1 MMKDI
6 EFNLLDEKWILVRK
20 SDCTV
25 DELSLT
31 DALLKSHEY
40 VELAGELPTQ
50 NVSILRLMLAVLHTV
65 FSRYSP
71 QGEPA
76 PLYDSDDAA
85 DRWKELWNA
94 GRLPEKPIKE
104 YLASV
109 HDRFWLFHPERPF
122 YQTEAAKI
130 GTEYTASKLNGAV
143 SESGNKIRLFC
154 GCTGVQKS
162 ELSYSEAAR
171 WLLYVNNYDDTSSK
185 PKGKNLPSPGA
196 GWLGKLGLITIRG
209 NNLFETLV
217 YNLIL
222 LNHKRNFSEVWGP
235 ECPAWEPDVPNT
247 AERAEI
253 PMPDNL
259 SELYTLQS
267 RRLWLNRDDNEKV
280 IGYNLLGGD
289 FFEKVD
295 AFIEPMTVWSKVKG
309 NERAGEKFQPRRHD
323 SSVQMW
329 REFSYAFETAE
340 GSHIPGVVLWTKYIK
355 QMLPKSRK
363 LISFSIASVQYGDKD
378 FFVNDV
384 FSDSLTFHTD
394 LLTEIGEHWRAKIT
408 DEIEKCEK
416 SAEALRD
423 LARDIELAAGSSKDA
438 VLKRAVVE
446 RAREQYYYEIDLP
459 FRNWLERIDPN
470 WGADSEQE
478 EQALREWHETAKRI
492 ALRIGQELVE
502 SADTAA
508 IAGRTIE
515 IEKKKGNK
523 ITVHYSAPDA
533 YRYFKVKL
541 SKIYPR
547 RRTMTE
553 KEIRITDFRKFMRQK
568 IERLKDLPENQLRA
582 ELAKLRHGIGHAPG
596 EIPAIWGAFLTD
608 LPEEFYRNDDGNA
621 SPGEWAVY
629 TALTMFALHQQGH
642 DFGSEWM
649 NVDGMKFGASV
660 RKLAKKDEGK
670 GEDEDKL
677 KRIRAR
683 FNKIATASDLPELNH
698 HLRGVINLLSGNG
711 IKLDYADLAVD
722 LYNYS
727 YAEGRTKVR
736 LKWGQDFCRQIKND
750 EN

>member
-76 PLYDSDDAA
+76 PLYDSDDAEY
-85 DRWKELWNA
+85 RWKELWNA
-94 GRLPEKPIKE
+94 GRLPEKPIRD

-109 HDRFWLFHPERPF
+109 HDRFWLFHPDRPF

-355 QMLPKSRK
+355 QMLPESRK
-363 LISFSIASVQYGDKD
+363 LISFSVASVQYGDKD

-394 LLTEIGEHWRAKIT
+394 LITEIGEHWRAKIT
-408 DEIEKCEK
+408 EEIEKCKK
-416 SAEALRD
+416 SAAALRD
-423 LARDIELAAGSSKDA
+423 LAKDIELAAGSSEDT
-438 VLKRAVVE
+438 VLRRAVVE

-470 WGADSEQE
+470 WEIVSEQE

-502 SADTAA
+502 SAGTAA
-508 IAGRTIE
+508 IVGRAVKDKNDKE
-515 IEKKKGNK
+515 RY
-523 ITVHYSAPDA
+523 YSAPDA

-541 SKIYPR
+541 NEIYP
-547 RRTMTE
+547 
-553 KEIRITDFRKFMRQK
+553 KE
-568 IERLKDLPENQLRA
+568 EN
-582 ELAKLRHGIGHAPG
+582 
-596 EIPAIWGAFLTD
+596 
-608 LPEEFYRNDDGNA
+608 ND
-621 SPGEWAVY
+621 
-629 TALTMFALHQQGH
+629 
-642 DFGSEWM
+642 
-649 NVDGMKFGASV
+649 
-660 RKLAKKDEGK
+660 
-670 GEDEDKL
+670 
-677 KRIRAR
+677 
-683 FNKIATASDLPELNH
+683 
-698 HLRGVINLLSGNG
+698 
-711 IKLDYADLAVD
+711 
-722 LYNYS
+722 
-727 YAEGRTKVR
+727 
-736 LKWGQDFCRQIKND
+736 
-750 EN
+750 

>member
-71 QGEPA
+71 QGEPS

-94 GRLPEKPIKE
+94 GRLPEKPIRD

-355 QMLPKSRK
+355 QILPESRK

-394 LLTEIGEHWRAKIT
+394 LITEIGEHWRAKIT
-408 DEIEKCEK
+408 EEIEKCKK
-416 SAEALRD
+416 SAAALRD
-423 LARDIELAAGSSKDA
+423 LAKDIELAAGSSEDT

-470 WGADSEQE
+470 WEIVSEQE

-502 SADTAA
+502 SAGTAA
-508 IAGRTIE
+508 IVGRAVKDKNDKE
-515 IEKKKGNK
+515 RY
-523 ITVHYSAPDA
+523 YSAPDA

-541 SKIYPR
+541 NEIYP
-547 RRTMTE
+547 
-553 KEIRITDFRKFMRQK
+553 KE
-568 IERLKDLPENQLRA
+568 EN
-582 ELAKLRHGIGHAPG
+582 
-596 EIPAIWGAFLTD
+596 
-608 LPEEFYRNDDGNA
+608 ND
-621 SPGEWAVY
+621 
-629 TALTMFALHQQGH
+629 
-642 DFGSEWM
+642 
-649 NVDGMKFGASV
+649 
-660 RKLAKKDEGK
+660 
-670 GEDEDKL
+670 
-677 KRIRAR
+677 
-683 FNKIATASDLPELNH
+683 
-698 HLRGVINLLSGNG
+698 
-711 IKLDYADLAVD
+711 
-722 LYNYS
+722 
-727 YAEGRTKVR
+727 
-736 LKWGQDFCRQIKND
+736 
-750 EN
+750 

>member
-71 QGEPA
+71 QGEPS
-76 PLYDSDDAA
+76 PLYDSDDAEY
-85 DRWKELWNA
+85 RWKELWNA
-94 GRLPEKPIKE
+94 GRLPEKPIRD

-109 HDRFWLFHPERPF
+109 HDRFWLFHPDRPF

-329 REFSYAFETAE
+329 REFSYAFETAA
-340 GSHIPGVVLWTKYIK
+340 GNHIPGVVLWTKYIK
-355 QMLPKSRK
+355 QMLPESRK

-394 LLTEIGEHWRAKIT
+394 LITEIGEHWRAKIT
-408 DEIEKCEK
+408 EEIKKCDE
-416 SAEALRD
+416 SAAVLRF
-423 LARDIELAAGSSKDA
+423 LAKDIELAAGSAEDT

-470 WGADSEQE
+470 WEIVSEQE

-502 SADTAA
+502 SAGTAA
-508 IAGRTIE
+508 IVGRAVKDKNDKE
-515 IEKKKGNK
+515 RY
-523 ITVHYSAPDA
+523 YSAPDA

-541 SKIYPR
+541 NEIYP
-547 RRTMTE
+547 
-553 KEIRITDFRKFMRQK
+553 KE
-568 IERLKDLPENQLRA
+568 EN
-582 ELAKLRHGIGHAPG
+582 
-596 EIPAIWGAFLTD
+596 
-608 LPEEFYRNDDGNA
+608 ND
-621 SPGEWAVY
+621 
-629 TALTMFALHQQGH
+629 
-642 DFGSEWM
+642 
-649 NVDGMKFGASV
+649 
-660 RKLAKKDEGK
+660 
-670 GEDEDKL
+670 
-677 KRIRAR
+677 
-683 FNKIATASDLPELNH
+683 
-698 HLRGVINLLSGNG
+698 
-711 IKLDYADLAVD
+711 
-722 LYNYS
+722 
-727 YAEGRTKVR
+727 
-736 LKWGQDFCRQIKND
+736 
-750 EN
+750 

>member
-1 MMKDI
+1 MKDI

-76 PLYDSDDAA
+76 PLYDSDDAEY
-85 DRWKELWNA
+85 RWKELWNA

-109 HDRFWLFHPERPF
+109 HDRFWLFHPDRPF

-355 QMLPKSRK
+355 QMLPESRK

-408 DEIEKCEK
+408 DEIKKCDE
-416 SAEALRD
+416 SAAALRF
-423 LARDIELAAGSSKDA
+423 LAKDIELAAGSSEDT

-459 FRNWLERIDPN
+459 FRNWLEGIDPN
-470 WGADSEQE
+470 WGTDSEQKYRAIE
-478 EQALREWHETAKRI
+478 EWRETAKRI

-502 SADTAA
+502 SAGTAA
-508 IAGRTIE
+508 IVGRTIE

-541 SKIYPR
+541 NEIYP
-547 RRTMTE
+547 
-553 KEIRITDFRKFMRQK
+553 KE
-568 IERLKDLPENQLRA
+568 EN
-582 ELAKLRHGIGHAPG
+582 
-596 EIPAIWGAFLTD
+596 
-608 LPEEFYRNDDGNA
+608 ND
-621 SPGEWAVY
+621 
-629 TALTMFALHQQGH
+629 
-642 DFGSEWM
+642 
-649 NVDGMKFGASV
+649 
-660 RKLAKKDEGK
+660 
-670 GEDEDKL
+670 
-677 KRIRAR
+677 
-683 FNKIATASDLPELNH
+683 
-698 HLRGVINLLSGNG
+698 
-711 IKLDYADLAVD
+711 
-722 LYNYS
+722 
-727 YAEGRTKVR
+727 
-736 LKWGQDFCRQIKND
+736 
-750 EN
+750 

>member
-1 MMKDI
+1 MYGD
-6 EFNLLDEKWILVRK
+6 
-20 SDCTV
+20 
-25 DELSLT
+25 
-31 DALLKSHEY
+31 
-40 VELAGELPTQ
+40 
-50 NVSILRLMLAVLHTV
+50 
-65 FSRYSP
+65 
-71 QGEPA
+71 
-76 PLYDSDDAA
+76 
-85 DRWKELWNA
+85 
-94 GRLPEKPIKE
+94 
-104 YLASV
+104 
-109 HDRFWLFHPERPF
+109 
-122 YQTEAAKI
+122 

-355 QMLPKSRK
+355 QMLPESRK

-408 DEIEKCEK
+408 DEIKKCDE
-416 SAEALRD
+416 SAAALRF
-423 LARDIELAAGSSKDA
+423 LAKDIELAAGSAEDT

-470 WGADSEQE
+470 WEIVSEQE

-502 SADTAA
+502 AAGTAA
-508 IAGRTIE
+508 IVGRAVKDKNDKE
-515 IEKKKGNK
+515 RY
-523 ITVHYSAPDA
+523 YSAPDA

-541 SKIYPR
+541 NEIYP
-547 RRTMTE
+547 
-553 KEIRITDFRKFMRQK
+553 KE
-568 IERLKDLPENQLRA
+568 EN
-582 ELAKLRHGIGHAPG
+582 
-596 EIPAIWGAFLTD
+596 
-608 LPEEFYRNDDGNA
+608 ND
-621 SPGEWAVY
+621 
-629 TALTMFALHQQGH
+629 
-642 DFGSEWM
+642 
-649 NVDGMKFGASV
+649 
-660 RKLAKKDEGK
+660 
-670 GEDEDKL
+670 
-677 KRIRAR
+677 
-683 FNKIATASDLPELNH
+683 
-698 HLRGVINLLSGNG
+698 
-711 IKLDYADLAVD
+711 
-722 LYNYS
+722 
-727 YAEGRTKVR
+727 
-736 LKWGQDFCRQIKND
+736 
-750 EN
+750 

>member
-94 GRLPEKPIKE
+94 GRLPEKPIRD

-109 HDRFWLFHPERPF
+109 HDRFWLFHPDRPF

-222 LNHKRNFSEVWGP
+222 LNHRRNFSEAWGP

-253 PMPDNL
+253 LMPDNL

-355 QMLPKSRK
+355 RMLPKSRK

-394 LLTEIGEHWRAKIT
+394 LLTEIGEHWRARIT
-408 DEIEKCEK
+408 EEIKKCDE
-416 SAEALRD
+416 SAAALRF
-423 LARDIELAAGSSKDA
+423 LAKDIELAAGSSEDT

-470 WGADSEQE
+470 WEIVSEQE
-478 EQALREWHETAKRI
+478 EQALREWHETATRI

-502 SADTAA
+502 SAGTAA
-508 IAGRTIE
+508 IVGRAIKDKNDK
-515 IEKKKGNK
+515 EKY
-523 ITVHYSAPDA
+523 YSAPDA

-541 SKIYPR
+541 NKIYP
-547 RRTMTE
+547 
-553 KEIRITDFRKFMRQK
+553 KE
-568 IERLKDLPENQLRA
+568 EN
-582 ELAKLRHGIGHAPG
+582 
-596 EIPAIWGAFLTD
+596 
-608 LPEEFYRNDDGNA
+608 ND
-621 SPGEWAVY
+621 
-629 TALTMFALHQQGH
+629 
-642 DFGSEWM
+642 
-649 NVDGMKFGASV
+649 
-660 RKLAKKDEGK
+660 
-670 GEDEDKL
+670 
-677 KRIRAR
+677 
-683 FNKIATASDLPELNH
+683 
-698 HLRGVINLLSGNG
+698 
-711 IKLDYADLAVD
+711 
-722 LYNYS
+722 
-727 YAEGRTKVR
+727 
-736 LKWGQDFCRQIKND
+736 
-750 EN
+750 

>member
-71 QGEPA
+71 QGEPS

-85 DRWKELWNA
+85 DRWKDLWNA

-162 ELSYSEAAR
+162 ELSYSDAAR

-355 QMLPKSRK
+355 QMLPESRK
-363 LISFSIASVQYGDKD
+363 LISFSVASVQYGDKD

-394 LLTEIGEHWRAKIT
+394 LITEIGEHWRAKIT
-408 DEIEKCEK
+408 EEIEKCKK
-416 SAEALRD
+416 SAAALRD
-423 LARDIELAAGSSKDA
+423 LAKDIELAAGSSEDT
-438 VLKRAVVE
+438 VLRRAVVE

-470 WGADSEQE
+470 WEIVSEQE

-502 SADTAA
+502 SAGTAA
-508 IAGRTIE
+508 IVGRAVKDKNDKE
-515 IEKKKGNK
+515 RY
-523 ITVHYSAPDA
+523 YSAPDA

-541 SKIYPR
+541 NEIYP
-547 RRTMTE
+547 
-553 KEIRITDFRKFMRQK
+553 KE
-568 IERLKDLPENQLRA
+568 EN
-582 ELAKLRHGIGHAPG
+582 
-596 EIPAIWGAFLTD
+596 
-608 LPEEFYRNDDGNA
+608 ND
-621 SPGEWAVY
+621 
-629 TALTMFALHQQGH
+629 
-642 DFGSEWM
+642 
-649 NVDGMKFGASV
+649 
-660 RKLAKKDEGK
+660 
-670 GEDEDKL
+670 
-677 KRIRAR
+677 
-683 FNKIATASDLPELNH
+683 
-698 HLRGVINLLSGNG
+698 
-711 IKLDYADLAVD
+711 
-722 LYNYS
+722 
-727 YAEGRTKVR
+727 
-736 LKWGQDFCRQIKND
+736 
-750 EN
+750 

>member
-76 PLYDSDDAA
+76 PLYDSDDAEY
-85 DRWKELWNA
+85 RWKELWNA
-94 GRLPEKPIKE
+94 GRLPEKPIRD

-329 REFSYAFETAE
+329 REFSYAFETAA

-355 QMLPKSRK
+355 QMLPESRK

-408 DEIEKCEK
+408 DEIKKCDE
-416 SAEALRD
+416 SAAALRF
-423 LARDIELAAGSSKDA
+423 LAKDIELAAGSAEDT

-470 WGADSEQE
+470 WEIVSEQE

-502 SADTAA
+502 SAGTAA
-508 IAGRTIE
+508 IVGRAIKDKNDKE
-515 IEKKKGNK
+515 RY
-523 ITVHYSAPDA
+523 YSAPDA

-541 SKIYPR
+541 NEIYP
-547 RRTMTE
+547 
-553 KEIRITDFRKFMRQK
+553 KE
-568 IERLKDLPENQLRA
+568 EN
-582 ELAKLRHGIGHAPG
+582 
-596 EIPAIWGAFLTD
+596 
-608 LPEEFYRNDDGNA
+608 ND
-621 SPGEWAVY
+621 
-629 TALTMFALHQQGH
+629 
-642 DFGSEWM
+642 
-649 NVDGMKFGASV
+649 
-660 RKLAKKDEGK
+660 
-670 GEDEDKL
+670 
-677 KRIRAR
+677 
-683 FNKIATASDLPELNH
+683 
-698 HLRGVINLLSGNG
+698 
-711 IKLDYADLAVD
+711 
-722 LYNYS
+722 
-727 YAEGRTKVR
+727 
-736 LKWGQDFCRQIKND
+736 
-750 EN
+750 

>member
-71 QGEPA
+71 QGEPS

-94 GRLPEKPIKE
+94 GRLPEKPIRD

-253 PMPDNL
+253 SMPDNL

-289 FFEKVD
+289 FFEKMD

-355 QMLPKSRK
+355 QMLPESRK

-394 LLTEIGEHWRAKIT
+394 LITEIGEHWRAKIT
-408 DEIEKCEK
+408 EEIEKCKK
-416 SAEALRD
+416 SAAALRD
-423 LARDIELAAGSSKDA
+423 LAKDIELAAGSSEDT

-470 WGADSEQE
+470 WEIVSEQE

-502 SADTAA
+502 SAGTAA
-508 IAGRTIE
+508 IVGRAVKDKNDKE
-515 IEKKKGNK
+515 RY
-523 ITVHYSAPDA
+523 YSAPDA

-541 SKIYPR
+541 NEIYP
-547 RRTMTE
+547 
-553 KEIRITDFRKFMRQK
+553 KE
-568 IERLKDLPENQLRA
+568 EN
-582 ELAKLRHGIGHAPG
+582 
-596 EIPAIWGAFLTD
+596 
-608 LPEEFYRNDDGNA
+608 ND
-621 SPGEWAVY
+621 
-629 TALTMFALHQQGH
+629 
-642 DFGSEWM
+642 
-649 NVDGMKFGASV
+649 
-660 RKLAKKDEGK
+660 
-670 GEDEDKL
+670 
-677 KRIRAR
+677 
-683 FNKIATASDLPELNH
+683 
-698 HLRGVINLLSGNG
+698 
-711 IKLDYADLAVD
+711 
-722 LYNYS
+722 
-727 YAEGRTKVR
+727 
-736 LKWGQDFCRQIKND
+736 
-750 EN
+750 

>member
-94 GRLPEKPIKE
+94 GRLPEKPIRD

-222 LNHKRNFSEVWGP
+222 LNHRRNFSEVWGP

-355 QMLPKSRK
+355 QMLPESRK

-408 DEIEKCEK
+408 EEIEKCKK
-416 SAEALRD
+416 SAAALRD
-423 LARDIELAAGSSKDA
+423 LAKDIELAAGSAEDT

-470 WGADSEQE
+470 WEIVSEQE
-478 EQALREWHETAKRI
+478 EQALREWRETAKRI

-502 SADTAA
+502 SAGTAA
-508 IAGRTIE
+508 IVGRAVKDKNDKE
-515 IEKKKGNK
+515 RY
-523 ITVHYSAPDA
+523 YSAPDA

-541 SKIYPR
+541 NEIYP
-547 RRTMTE
+547 
-553 KEIRITDFRKFMRQK
+553 KE
-568 IERLKDLPENQLRA
+568 EN
-582 ELAKLRHGIGHAPG
+582 
-596 EIPAIWGAFLTD
+596 
-608 LPEEFYRNDDGNA
+608 ND
-621 SPGEWAVY
+621 
-629 TALTMFALHQQGH
+629 
-642 DFGSEWM
+642 
-649 NVDGMKFGASV
+649 
-660 RKLAKKDEGK
+660 
-670 GEDEDKL
+670 
-677 KRIRAR
+677 
-683 FNKIATASDLPELNH
+683 
-698 HLRGVINLLSGNG
+698 
-711 IKLDYADLAVD
+711 
-722 LYNYS
+722 
-727 YAEGRTKVR
+727 
-736 LKWGQDFCRQIKND
+736 
-750 EN
+750 

>member
-31 DALLKSHEY
+31 DALLKAHEY

-50 NVSILRLMLAVLHTV
+50 DVAVLRLMLAVLHTV

-71 QGEPA
+71 QGEPS

-85 DRWKELWNA
+85 ERWKELWNA

-355 QMLPKSRK
+355 QMLPESRK

-394 LLTEIGEHWRAKIT
+394 LITEIGEHWRAKIT
-408 DEIEKCEK
+408 EEIEKCKK
-416 SAEALRD
+416 SAAALRD
-423 LARDIELAAGSSKDA
+423 LAKDIELAAGSSEDT

-470 WGADSEQE
+470 WEIVSEQE
-478 EQALREWHETAKRI
+478 EQALREWRETAKRI

-502 SADTAA
+502 SAGTAA
-508 IAGRTIE
+508 IVGRAVKDKNDKE
-515 IEKKKGNK
+515 RY
-523 ITVHYSAPDA
+523 YSAPDA

-541 SKIYPR
+541 NEIYP
-547 RRTMTE
+547 
-553 KEIRITDFRKFMRQK
+553 KE
-568 IERLKDLPENQLRA
+568 EN
-582 ELAKLRHGIGHAPG
+582 
-596 EIPAIWGAFLTD
+596 
-608 LPEEFYRNDDGNA
+608 ND
-621 SPGEWAVY
+621 
-629 TALTMFALHQQGH
+629 
-642 DFGSEWM
+642 
-649 NVDGMKFGASV
+649 
-660 RKLAKKDEGK
+660 
-670 GEDEDKL
+670 
-677 KRIRAR
+677 
-683 FNKIATASDLPELNH
+683 
-698 HLRGVINLLSGNG
+698 
-711 IKLDYADLAVD
+711 
-722 LYNYS
+722 
-727 YAEGRTKVR
+727 
-736 LKWGQDFCRQIKND
+736 
-750 EN
+750 

>member
-71 QGEPA
+71 QGEPS

-94 GRLPEKPIKE
+94 GRLPEKPIRD

-280 IGYNLLGGD
+280 VGYNLLGGD

-355 QMLPKSRK
+355 QMLPESRK

-408 DEIEKCEK
+408 DEIKKCDE
-416 SAEALRD
+416 SAAALRF
-423 LARDIELAAGSSKDA
+423 LAKDIELAAGSAEDT

-470 WGADSEQE
+470 WEIVSEQE
-478 EQALREWHETAKRI
+478 EQALCEWHETAKRI

-502 SADTAA
+502 SAGTAA
-508 IAGRTIE
+508 IVGRAIKD
-515 IEKKKGNK
+515 KKKY
-523 ITVHYSAPDA
+523 YSAPDA

-541 SKIYPR
+541 NKIYP
-547 RRTMTE
+547 
-553 KEIRITDFRKFMRQK
+553 KE
-568 IERLKDLPENQLRA
+568 EN
-582 ELAKLRHGIGHAPG
+582 
-596 EIPAIWGAFLTD
+596 
-608 LPEEFYRNDDGNA
+608 ND
-621 SPGEWAVY
+621 
-629 TALTMFALHQQGH
+629 
-642 DFGSEWM
+642 
-649 NVDGMKFGASV
+649 
-660 RKLAKKDEGK
+660 
-670 GEDEDKL
+670 
-677 KRIRAR
+677 
-683 FNKIATASDLPELNH
+683 
-698 HLRGVINLLSGNG
+698 
-711 IKLDYADLAVD
+711 
-722 LYNYS
+722 
-727 YAEGRTKVR
+727 
-736 LKWGQDFCRQIKND
+736 
-750 EN
+750 

>member
-71 QGEPA
+71 QGEPS
-76 PLYDSDDAA
+76 PLYDSDDAEY
-85 DRWKELWNA
+85 RWKELWNA
-94 GRLPEKPIKE
+94 GRLPEKPIRD

-109 HDRFWLFHPERPF
+109 HDRFWLFHPDRPF

-329 REFSYAFETAE
+329 REFSYAFETAA
-340 GSHIPGVVLWTKYIK
+340 GNHIPGVVLWTKYIK
-355 QMLPKSRK
+355 QMLPESRK

-394 LLTEIGEHWRAKIT
+394 LITEIGEHWRAKIT
-408 DEIEKCEK
+408 EEIKKCDE
-416 SAEALRD
+416 SAAALRF
-423 LARDIELAAGSSKDA
+423 LAKDIELAAGSAEDT

-470 WGADSEQE
+470 WEIVSEQE

-502 SADTAA
+502 SAGTAA
-508 IAGRTIE
+508 IVGRTIE

-541 SKIYPR
+541 NKIYP
-547 RRTMTE
+547 
-553 KEIRITDFRKFMRQK
+553 KE
-568 IERLKDLPENQLRA
+568 EN
-582 ELAKLRHGIGHAPG
+582 
-596 EIPAIWGAFLTD
+596 
-608 LPEEFYRNDDGNA
+608 ND
-621 SPGEWAVY
+621 
-629 TALTMFALHQQGH
+629 
-642 DFGSEWM
+642 
-649 NVDGMKFGASV
+649 
-660 RKLAKKDEGK
+660 
-670 GEDEDKL
+670 
-677 KRIRAR
+677 
-683 FNKIATASDLPELNH
+683 
-698 HLRGVINLLSGNG
+698 
-711 IKLDYADLAVD
+711 
-722 LYNYS
+722 
-727 YAEGRTKVR
+727 
-736 LKWGQDFCRQIKND
+736 
-750 EN
+750 

>member
-71 QGEPA
+71 QGEPS
-76 PLYDSDDAA
+76 PLYDSDDAEY
-85 DRWKELWNA
+85 RWKELWNA
-94 GRLPEKPIKE
+94 GRLPEKPIRD

-109 HDRFWLFHPERPF
+109 HDRFWLFHPDRPF

-329 REFSYAFETAE
+329 REFSYAFETAA
-340 GSHIPGVVLWTKYIK
+340 GNHIPGVVLWTKYIK
-355 QMLPKSRK
+355 QMLPESRK

-394 LLTEIGEHWRAKIT
+394 LITEIGEHWRAKIT
-408 DEIEKCEK
+408 EEIKKCDE
-416 SAEALRD
+416 SAAALRF
-423 LARDIELAAGSSKDA
+423 LAKDIELAAGSAEDT

-470 WGADSEQE
+470 WEIVYEQE

-502 SADTAA
+502 SAGTAA
-508 IAGRTIE
+508 IVGRAVKDKNDKE
-515 IEKKKGNK
+515 RY
-523 ITVHYSAPDA
+523 YSAPDA

-541 SKIYPR
+541 NEIYP
-547 RRTMTE
+547 
-553 KEIRITDFRKFMRQK
+553 KE
-568 IERLKDLPENQLRA
+568 EN
-582 ELAKLRHGIGHAPG
+582 
-596 EIPAIWGAFLTD
+596 
-608 LPEEFYRNDDGNA
+608 ND
-621 SPGEWAVY
+621 
-629 TALTMFALHQQGH
+629 
-642 DFGSEWM
+642 
-649 NVDGMKFGASV
+649 
-660 RKLAKKDEGK
+660 
-670 GEDEDKL
+670 
-677 KRIRAR
+677 
-683 FNKIATASDLPELNH
+683 
-698 HLRGVINLLSGNG
+698 
-711 IKLDYADLAVD
+711 
-722 LYNYS
+722 
-727 YAEGRTKVR
+727 
-736 LKWGQDFCRQIKND
+736 
-750 EN
+750 

>member
-94 GRLPEKPIKE
+94 GRLPEKPIKD

-109 HDRFWLFHPERPF
+109 HDRFWLFHPDRPF

-355 QMLPKSRK
+355 QMLPESRK
-363 LISFSIASVQYGDKD
+363 LISFSVASVQYGDKD

-394 LLTEIGEHWRAKIT
+394 LITEIGEHWRAKIT
-408 DEIEKCEK
+408 EEIEKCKK
-416 SAEALRD
+416 SAAALRD
-423 LARDIELAAGSSKDA
+423 LAKDIELAAGSSEDT
-438 VLKRAVVE
+438 VLRRAVVE

-470 WGADSEQE
+470 WEIVSEQE

-502 SADTAA
+502 SAGTAA
-508 IAGRTIE
+508 IVGRAVKDKNDKE
-515 IEKKKGNK
+515 RY
-523 ITVHYSAPDA
+523 YSAPDA

-541 SKIYPR
+541 NEIYP
-547 RRTMTE
+547 
-553 KEIRITDFRKFMRQK
+553 KE
-568 IERLKDLPENQLRA
+568 EN
-582 ELAKLRHGIGHAPG
+582 
-596 EIPAIWGAFLTD
+596 
-608 LPEEFYRNDDGNA
+608 ND
-621 SPGEWAVY
+621 
-629 TALTMFALHQQGH
+629 
-642 DFGSEWM
+642 
-649 NVDGMKFGASV
+649 
-660 RKLAKKDEGK
+660 
-670 GEDEDKL
+670 
-677 KRIRAR
+677 
-683 FNKIATASDLPELNH
+683 
-698 HLRGVINLLSGNG
+698 
-711 IKLDYADLAVD
+711 
-722 LYNYS
+722 
-727 YAEGRTKVR
+727 
-736 LKWGQDFCRQIKND
+736 
-750 EN
+750 

>member
-1 MMKDI
+1 MMKEI

-71 QGEPA
+71 QGEPS
-76 PLYDSDDAA
+76 PLYDSDDAEY
-85 DRWKELWNA
+85 RWKELWNA
-94 GRLPEKPIKE
+94 GRLPEKPIRD

-109 HDRFWLFHPERPF
+109 HDRFWLFHPDRPF

-329 REFSYAFETAE
+329 REFSYAFETAA
-340 GSHIPGVVLWTKYIK
+340 GNHIPGVVLWTKYIK
-355 QMLPKSRK
+355 QMLPESRK

-394 LLTEIGEHWRAKIT
+394 LITEIGEHWRAKIT
-408 DEIEKCEK
+408 EEIKKCDE
-416 SAEALRD
+416 SAAALRF
-423 LARDIELAAGSSKDA
+423 LAKDIELAAGSAEDT

-470 WGADSEQE
+470 WEIVSEQE

-502 SADTAA
+502 SAGTAA
-508 IAGRTIE
+508 IVGRAVKDKNDKE
-515 IEKKKGNK
+515 RY
-523 ITVHYSAPDA
+523 YSAPDA

-541 SKIYPR
+541 NEIYP
-547 RRTMTE
+547 
-553 KEIRITDFRKFMRQK
+553 KE
-568 IERLKDLPENQLRA
+568 EN
-582 ELAKLRHGIGHAPG
+582 
-596 EIPAIWGAFLTD
+596 
-608 LPEEFYRNDDGNA
+608 ND
-621 SPGEWAVY
+621 
-629 TALTMFALHQQGH
+629 
-642 DFGSEWM
+642 
-649 NVDGMKFGASV
+649 
-660 RKLAKKDEGK
+660 
-670 GEDEDKL
+670 
-677 KRIRAR
+677 
-683 FNKIATASDLPELNH
+683 
-698 HLRGVINLLSGNG
+698 
-711 IKLDYADLAVD
+711 
-722 LYNYS
+722 
-727 YAEGRTKVR
+727 
-736 LKWGQDFCRQIKND
+736 
-750 EN
+750 

>member
-71 QGEPA
+71 QGEPS

-94 GRLPEKPIKE
+94 GRLPEKPIRD

-222 LNHKRNFSEVWGP
+222 LNHRRNFSEVWGP

-355 QMLPKSRK
+355 QMLPESRK

-408 DEIEKCEK
+408 EEIEKCKK
-416 SAEALRD
+416 SAAALRD
-423 LARDIELAAGSSKDA
+423 LAKDIELAAGSSEDT

-470 WGADSEQE
+470 WEIVSEQE

-502 SADTAA
+502 SAGTAA
-508 IAGRTIE
+508 IVGRAVKDKNDKE
-515 IEKKKGNK
+515 RY
-523 ITVHYSAPDA
+523 YSAPDA

-541 SKIYPR
+541 NEIYP
-547 RRTMTE
+547 
-553 KEIRITDFRKFMRQK
+553 KE
-568 IERLKDLPENQLRA
+568 EN
-582 ELAKLRHGIGHAPG
+582 
-596 EIPAIWGAFLTD
+596 
-608 LPEEFYRNDDGNA
+608 ND
-621 SPGEWAVY
+621 
-629 TALTMFALHQQGH
+629 
-642 DFGSEWM
+642 
-649 NVDGMKFGASV
+649 
-660 RKLAKKDEGK
+660 
-670 GEDEDKL
+670 
-677 KRIRAR
+677 
-683 FNKIATASDLPELNH
+683 
-698 HLRGVINLLSGNG
+698 
-711 IKLDYADLAVD
+711 
-722 LYNYS
+722 
-727 YAEGRTKVR
+727 
-736 LKWGQDFCRQIKND
+736 
-750 EN
+750 

>member
-71 QGEPA
+71 QGEPS

-94 GRLPEKPIKE
+94 GRLPEKPIRE

-109 HDRFWLFHPERPF
+109 HDRFWLFHPDRPF

-289 FFEKVD
+289 FFEKMD

-355 QMLPKSRK
+355 QMLPESRK

-394 LLTEIGEHWRAKIT
+394 LITEIGEHWRAKIT
-408 DEIEKCEK
+408 EEIEKCKK
-416 SAEALRD
+416 SAAALRD
-423 LARDIELAAGSSKDA
+423 LAKDIELAAGSSEDT

-470 WGADSEQE
+470 WEIVSEQE

-502 SADTAA
+502 SAGTAA
-508 IAGRTIE
+508 IVGRAVKDKNDKE
-515 IEKKKGNK
+515 RY
-523 ITVHYSAPDA
+523 YSAPDA

-541 SKIYPR
+541 NEIYP
-547 RRTMTE
+547 
-553 KEIRITDFRKFMRQK
+553 KE
-568 IERLKDLPENQLRA
+568 EN
-582 ELAKLRHGIGHAPG
+582 
-596 EIPAIWGAFLTD
+596 
-608 LPEEFYRNDDGNA
+608 ND
-621 SPGEWAVY
+621 
-629 TALTMFALHQQGH
+629 
-642 DFGSEWM
+642 
-649 NVDGMKFGASV
+649 
-660 RKLAKKDEGK
+660 
-670 GEDEDKL
+670 
-677 KRIRAR
+677 
-683 FNKIATASDLPELNH
+683 
-698 HLRGVINLLSGNG
+698 
-711 IKLDYADLAVD
+711 
-722 LYNYS
+722 
-727 YAEGRTKVR
+727 
-736 LKWGQDFCRQIKND
+736 
-750 EN
+750 

>member
-71 QGEPA
+71 QGEPS

-94 GRLPEKPIKE
+94 GRLPEKPIRD

-329 REFSYAFETAE
+329 REFSYAFETAAD
-340 GSHIPGVVLWTKYIK
+340 SHIPGVVLWTKYIK
-355 QMLPKSRK
+355 QMLPESRK

-408 DEIEKCEK
+408 EEIEKCEK

-423 LARDIELAAGSSKDA
+423 LARDIELAAGSSKDT
-438 VLKRAVVE
+438 VLKRAVVA
-446 RAREQYYYEIDLP
+446 RACEQYYYEIDLP
-459 FRNWLERIDPN
+459 FRNWLEGIDPN
-470 WGADSEQE
+470 WGTDSEQKYRAIE
-478 EQALREWHETAKRI
+478 EWRETAKRI

-502 SADTAA
+502 SAGTAA
-508 IAGRTIE
+508 IVGRAVKDKNDKE
-515 IEKKKGNK
+515 RY
-523 ITVHYSAPDA
+523 YSAPDA

-541 SKIYPR
+541 NETYP
-547 RRTMTE
+547 
-553 KEIRITDFRKFMRQK
+553 KE
-568 IERLKDLPENQLRA
+568 EN
-582 ELAKLRHGIGHAPG
+582 
-596 EIPAIWGAFLTD
+596 
-608 LPEEFYRNDDGNA
+608 ND
-621 SPGEWAVY
+621 
-629 TALTMFALHQQGH
+629 
-642 DFGSEWM
+642 
-649 NVDGMKFGASV
+649 
-660 RKLAKKDEGK
+660 
-670 GEDEDKL
+670 
-677 KRIRAR
+677 
-683 FNKIATASDLPELNH
+683 
-698 HLRGVINLLSGNG
+698 
-711 IKLDYADLAVD
+711 
-722 LYNYS
+722 
-727 YAEGRTKVR
+727 
-736 LKWGQDFCRQIKND
+736 
-750 EN
+750 

>member
-1 MMKDI
+1 MKDI

-71 QGEPA
+71 QGEPS

-94 GRLPEKPIKE
+94 GRLPEKPIRD

-355 QMLPKSRK
+355 QMLPESRK

-408 DEIEKCEK
+408 DEIKKCDE
-416 SAEALRD
+416 SAAALRF
-423 LARDIELAAGSSKDA
+423 LAKDIELAAGSSEDT

-470 WGADSEQE
+470 WEIVSEQE

-502 SADTAA
+502 SAGTAA
-508 IAGRTIE
+508 IVGRAVKDKNDKE
-515 IEKKKGNK
+515 RY
-523 ITVHYSAPDA
+523 YSAPDA

-541 SKIYPR
+541 NEIYP
-547 RRTMTE
+547 
-553 KEIRITDFRKFMRQK
+553 KE
-568 IERLKDLPENQLRA
+568 EN
-582 ELAKLRHGIGHAPG
+582 
-596 EIPAIWGAFLTD
+596 
-608 LPEEFYRNDDGNA
+608 ND
-621 SPGEWAVY
+621 
-629 TALTMFALHQQGH
+629 
-642 DFGSEWM
+642 
-649 NVDGMKFGASV
+649 
-660 RKLAKKDEGK
+660 
-670 GEDEDKL
+670 
-677 KRIRAR
+677 
-683 FNKIATASDLPELNH
+683 
-698 HLRGVINLLSGNG
+698 
-711 IKLDYADLAVD
+711 
-722 LYNYS
+722 
-727 YAEGRTKVR
+727 
-736 LKWGQDFCRQIKND
+736 
-750 EN
+750 

>member
-71 QGEPA
+71 QGEPS
-76 PLYDSDDAA
+76 PLYDSDDAEY
-85 DRWKELWNA
+85 RWKELWNA

-329 REFSYAFETAE
+329 REFSYAFETAAD
-340 GSHIPGVVLWTKYIK
+340 SHIPGVVLWTKYIK
-355 QMLPKSRK
+355 QMLPESRK

-408 DEIEKCEK
+408 DEIKKCDE
-416 SAEALRD
+416 SAAALRF
-423 LARDIELAAGSSKDA
+423 LAKDIELAAGSAEDT

-470 WGADSEQE
+470 WEIVSEQE

-502 SADTAA
+502 SAGTAA
-508 IAGRTIE
+508 IVGRAVKDKNDKE
-515 IEKKKGNK
+515 RY
-523 ITVHYSAPDA
+523 YSAPDA
-533 YRYFKVKL
+533 YRYFKIKL
-541 SKIYPR
+541 NEIYP
-547 RRTMTE
+547 
-553 KEIRITDFRKFMRQK
+553 KE
-568 IERLKDLPENQLRA
+568 EN
-582 ELAKLRHGIGHAPG
+582 
-596 EIPAIWGAFLTD
+596 
-608 LPEEFYRNDDGNA
+608 ND
-621 SPGEWAVY
+621 
-629 TALTMFALHQQGH
+629 
-642 DFGSEWM
+642 
-649 NVDGMKFGASV
+649 
-660 RKLAKKDEGK
+660 
-670 GEDEDKL
+670 
-677 KRIRAR
+677 
-683 FNKIATASDLPELNH
+683 
-698 HLRGVINLLSGNG
+698 
-711 IKLDYADLAVD
+711 
-722 LYNYS
+722 
-727 YAEGRTKVR
+727 
-736 LKWGQDFCRQIKND
+736 
-750 EN
+750 

>member
-1 MMKDI
+1 MKDI

-76 PLYDSDDAA
+76 PLYDSDDAEY
-85 DRWKELWNA
+85 RWKELWNA
-94 GRLPEKPIKE
+94 GRLPEKPIRD

-109 HDRFWLFHPERPF
+109 HDRFWLFHPDRPF

-329 REFSYAFETAE
+329 REFSYAFETAA

-355 QMLPKSRK
+355 QMLPESRK

-408 DEIEKCEK
+408 DEIKKCDE
-416 SAEALRD
+416 SAAALRF
-423 LARDIELAAGSSKDA
+423 LAKDIELAAGSAEDT

-470 WGADSEQE
+470 WEIVSEQE

-502 SADTAA
+502 SAGTAA
-508 IAGRTIE
+508 IVGRAVKDKNDKE
-515 IEKKKGNK
+515 RY
-523 ITVHYSAPDA
+523 YSAPDA

-541 SKIYPR
+541 NEIYP
-547 RRTMTE
+547 
-553 KEIRITDFRKFMRQK
+553 KE
-568 IERLKDLPENQLRA
+568 EN
-582 ELAKLRHGIGHAPG
+582 
-596 EIPAIWGAFLTD
+596 
-608 LPEEFYRNDDGNA
+608 ND
-621 SPGEWAVY
+621 
-629 TALTMFALHQQGH
+629 
-642 DFGSEWM
+642 
-649 NVDGMKFGASV
+649 
-660 RKLAKKDEGK
+660 
-670 GEDEDKL
+670 
-677 KRIRAR
+677 
-683 FNKIATASDLPELNH
+683 
-698 HLRGVINLLSGNG
+698 
-711 IKLDYADLAVD
+711 
-722 LYNYS
+722 
-727 YAEGRTKVR
+727 
-736 LKWGQDFCRQIKND
+736 
-750 EN
+750 

>member
-71 QGEPA
+71 QGEPS

-94 GRLPEKPIKE
+94 GRLPEKPIGE

-267 RRLWLNRDDNEKV
+267 RRLWINRDDNEKV

-355 QMLPKSRK
+355 QMLPESRK

-408 DEIEKCEK
+408 DEIKKCDE
-416 SAEALRD
+416 SAAALRF
-423 LARDIELAAGSSKDA
+423 LAKDIELAAGSAEDT

-470 WGADSEQE
+470 WEIVSEQE

-502 SADTAA
+502 SAGTAT
-508 IAGRTIE
+508 IVGRAVKDKNDKE
-515 IEKKKGNK
+515 RY
-523 ITVHYSAPDA
+523 YSAPDA

-541 SKIYPR
+541 NEIYP
-547 RRTMTE
+547 
-553 KEIRITDFRKFMRQK
+553 KE
-568 IERLKDLPENQLRA
+568 EN
-582 ELAKLRHGIGHAPG
+582 
-596 EIPAIWGAFLTD
+596 
-608 LPEEFYRNDDGNA
+608 ND
-621 SPGEWAVY
+621 
-629 TALTMFALHQQGH
+629 
-642 DFGSEWM
+642 
-649 NVDGMKFGASV
+649 
-660 RKLAKKDEGK
+660 
-670 GEDEDKL
+670 
-677 KRIRAR
+677 
-683 FNKIATASDLPELNH
+683 
-698 HLRGVINLLSGNG
+698 
-711 IKLDYADLAVD
+711 
-722 LYNYS
+722 
-727 YAEGRTKVR
+727 
-736 LKWGQDFCRQIKND
+736 
-750 EN
+750 

>member
-71 QGEPA
+71 QGEPS
-76 PLYDSDDAA
+76 PLYDSDDAEY
-85 DRWKELWNA
+85 RWKELWNA
-94 GRLPEKPIKE
+94 GRLPEKPIRD

-109 HDRFWLFHPERPF
+109 HDRFWLFHPDRPF

-329 REFSYAFETAE
+329 REFSYAFETAA

-355 QMLPKSRK
+355 QMLPESRK

-408 DEIEKCEK
+408 DEIKKCDE
-416 SAEALRD
+416 SAAALRF
-423 LARDIELAAGSSKDA
+423 LAKDIELAAGSAEDT

-459 FRNWLERIDPN
+459 FRNWLERIDPT
-470 WGADSEQE
+470 WAISSEQE
-478 EQALREWHETAKRI
+478 RAAIRRWRETAKRI

-502 SADTAA
+502 SAGTAA
-508 IAGRTIE
+508 IVGRAIKDKNDKE
-515 IEKKKGNK
+515 RY
-523 ITVHYSAPDA
+523 YSAPDA

-541 SKIYPR
+541 NEIYP
-547 RRTMTE
+547 
-553 KEIRITDFRKFMRQK
+553 KE
-568 IERLKDLPENQLRA
+568 EN
-582 ELAKLRHGIGHAPG
+582 
-596 EIPAIWGAFLTD
+596 
-608 LPEEFYRNDDGNA
+608 ND
-621 SPGEWAVY
+621 
-629 TALTMFALHQQGH
+629 
-642 DFGSEWM
+642 
-649 NVDGMKFGASV
+649 
-660 RKLAKKDEGK
+660 
-670 GEDEDKL
+670 
-677 KRIRAR
+677 
-683 FNKIATASDLPELNH
+683 
-698 HLRGVINLLSGNG
+698 
-711 IKLDYADLAVD
+711 
-722 LYNYS
+722 
-727 YAEGRTKVR
+727 
-736 LKWGQDFCRQIKND
+736 
-750 EN
+750 

>member
-71 QGEPA
+71 QGEPS

-94 GRLPEKPIKE
+94 GRLPEKPIRD

-329 REFSYAFETAE
+329 REFSYAFETAA
-340 GSHIPGVVLWTKYIK
+340 GNHIPGVVLWTKYIK
-355 QMLPKSRK
+355 QMLPESRK

-394 LLTEIGEHWRAKIT
+394 LITEIGEHWRAKIT
-408 DEIEKCEK
+408 EEIKKCDE
-416 SAEALRD
+416 SAAALRF
-423 LARDIELAAGSSKDA
+423 LAKDIELAAGSAEDT

-470 WGADSEQE
+470 WEIVSEQE

-502 SADTAA
+502 SAGTAA
-508 IAGRTIE
+508 IVGRAVKDKNDKE
-515 IEKKKGNK
+515 RY
-523 ITVHYSAPDA
+523 YSAPDA

-541 SKIYPR
+541 NEIYP
-547 RRTMTE
+547 
-553 KEIRITDFRKFMRQK
+553 KE
-568 IERLKDLPENQLRA
+568 EN
-582 ELAKLRHGIGHAPG
+582 
-596 EIPAIWGAFLTD
+596 
-608 LPEEFYRNDDGNA
+608 ND
-621 SPGEWAVY
+621 
-629 TALTMFALHQQGH
+629 
-642 DFGSEWM
+642 
-649 NVDGMKFGASV
+649 
-660 RKLAKKDEGK
+660 
-670 GEDEDKL
+670 
-677 KRIRAR
+677 
-683 FNKIATASDLPELNH
+683 
-698 HLRGVINLLSGNG
+698 
-711 IKLDYADLAVD
+711 
-722 LYNYS
+722 
-727 YAEGRTKVR
+727 
-736 LKWGQDFCRQIKND
+736 
-750 EN
+750 

>member
-71 QGEPA
+71 QGEPS

-94 GRLPEKPIKE
+94 GRLPEKPIRD

-109 HDRFWLFHPERPF
+109 HDRFWLFHPDRPF

-329 REFSYAFETAE
+329 REFSYAFETAA

-355 QMLPKSRK
+355 QMLPESRK

-408 DEIEKCEK
+408 DEIKKCDE
-416 SAEALRD
+416 SAAALRF
-423 LARDIELAAGSSKDA
+423 LAKDIELAAGSAEDT

-470 WGADSEQE
+470 WEIVSEQE

-502 SADTAA
+502 SAGTAA
-508 IAGRTIE
+508 IVGRAVKDKNDKE
-515 IEKKKGNK
+515 RY
-523 ITVHYSAPDA
+523 YSAPDA

-541 SKIYPR
+541 NEIYP
-547 RRTMTE
+547 
-553 KEIRITDFRKFMRQK
+553 KE
-568 IERLKDLPENQLRA
+568 EN
-582 ELAKLRHGIGHAPG
+582 
-596 EIPAIWGAFLTD
+596 
-608 LPEEFYRNDDGNA
+608 ND
-621 SPGEWAVY
+621 
-629 TALTMFALHQQGH
+629 
-642 DFGSEWM
+642 
-649 NVDGMKFGASV
+649 
-660 RKLAKKDEGK
+660 
-670 GEDEDKL
+670 
-677 KRIRAR
+677 
-683 FNKIATASDLPELNH
+683 
-698 HLRGVINLLSGNG
+698 
-711 IKLDYADLAVD
+711 
-722 LYNYS
+722 
-727 YAEGRTKVR
+727 
-736 LKWGQDFCRQIKND
+736 
-750 EN
+750 

>member
-1 MMKDI
+1 MKDI

-71 QGEPA
+71 QGEPS

-94 GRLPEKPIKE
+94 GRLPEKPIRD

-355 QMLPKSRK
+355 QMLPESRK

-408 DEIEKCEK
+408 DEIKKCDE
-416 SAEALRD
+416 SAAALRF
-423 LARDIELAAGSSKDA
+423 LAKDIELAAGSAEDT

-470 WGADSEQE
+470 WEIVSEQE

-492 ALRIGQELVE
+492 ALRIGQNLVE
-502 SADTAA
+502 SAGTAA
-508 IAGRTIE
+508 IVGRAVKDKNDKE
-515 IEKKKGNK
+515 RY
-523 ITVHYSAPDA
+523 YSAPDA

-541 SKIYPR
+541 NEIYP
-547 RRTMTE
+547 
-553 KEIRITDFRKFMRQK
+553 KE
-568 IERLKDLPENQLRA
+568 EN
-582 ELAKLRHGIGHAPG
+582 
-596 EIPAIWGAFLTD
+596 
-608 LPEEFYRNDDGNA
+608 ND
-621 SPGEWAVY
+621 
-629 TALTMFALHQQGH
+629 
-642 DFGSEWM
+642 
-649 NVDGMKFGASV
+649 
-660 RKLAKKDEGK
+660 
-670 GEDEDKL
+670 
-677 KRIRAR
+677 
-683 FNKIATASDLPELNH
+683 
-698 HLRGVINLLSGNG
+698 
-711 IKLDYADLAVD
+711 
-722 LYNYS
+722 
-727 YAEGRTKVR
+727 
-736 LKWGQDFCRQIKND
+736 
-750 EN
+750 

>member
-65 FSRYSP
+65 FSRYLP
-71 QGEPA
+71 QGEPS
-76 PLYDSDDAA
+76 PLYDPDDAA

-94 GRLPEKPIKE
+94 GRLPEKPIRD

-109 HDRFWLFHPERPF
+109 HDRFWLFHPDRPF

-222 LNHKRNFSEVWGP
+222 LNHRRNFSEAWGP
-235 ECPAWEPDVPNT
+235 ECPAWEPDVPNNE
-247 AERAEI
+247 ERAEI

-329 REFSYAFETAE
+329 REFSYAFETAG

-355 QMLPKSRK
+355 QMLPESRK

-408 DEIEKCEK
+408 EEIKKCDE
-416 SAEALRD
+416 SAAALRF
-423 LARDIELAAGSSKDA
+423 LAKDIELAAGSSEDT

-459 FRNWLERIDPN
+459 FRNWLEGIDPN
-470 WGADSEQE
+470 WEIVSEQE

-502 SADTAA
+502 SAGTAA
-508 IAGRTIE
+508 IVGRAVKDKNDK
-515 IEKKKGNK
+515 EKY
-523 ITVHYSAPDA
+523 YSAPDA

-541 SKIYPR
+541 NEIYP
-547 RRTMTE
+547 
-553 KEIRITDFRKFMRQK
+553 KE
-568 IERLKDLPENQLRA
+568 EN
-582 ELAKLRHGIGHAPG
+582 
-596 EIPAIWGAFLTD
+596 
-608 LPEEFYRNDDGNA
+608 ND
-621 SPGEWAVY
+621 
-629 TALTMFALHQQGH
+629 
-642 DFGSEWM
+642 
-649 NVDGMKFGASV
+649 
-660 RKLAKKDEGK
+660 
-670 GEDEDKL
+670 
-677 KRIRAR
+677 
-683 FNKIATASDLPELNH
+683 
-698 HLRGVINLLSGNG
+698 
-711 IKLDYADLAVD
+711 
-722 LYNYS
+722 
-727 YAEGRTKVR
+727 
-736 LKWGQDFCRQIKND
+736 
-750 EN
+750 

>member
-76 PLYDSDDAA
+76 PLYDSDDAEY
-85 DRWKELWNA
+85 RWKELWNA
-94 GRLPEKPIKE
+94 GRLPEKPIRD

-109 HDRFWLFHPERPF
+109 HDRFWLFHPDRPF

-329 REFSYAFETAE
+329 REFSYAFETAA

-355 QMLPKSRK
+355 QMLPESRK

-408 DEIEKCEK
+408 DEIKKCDE
-416 SAEALRD
+416 SAAALRF
-423 LARDIELAAGSSKDA
+423 LAKDIELAAGSAEDT

-470 WGADSEQE
+470 WEIVSEQE

-502 SADTAA
+502 SAGTAA
-508 IAGRTIE
+508 IVGRAVKDKNDKE
-515 IEKKKGNK
+515 RY
-523 ITVHYSAPDA
+523 YSAPDA

-541 SKIYPR
+541 NEIYP
-547 RRTMTE
+547 
-553 KEIRITDFRKFMRQK
+553 KE
-568 IERLKDLPENQLRA
+568 EN
-582 ELAKLRHGIGHAPG
+582 
-596 EIPAIWGAFLTD
+596 
-608 LPEEFYRNDDGNA
+608 ND
-621 SPGEWAVY
+621 
-629 TALTMFALHQQGH
+629 
-642 DFGSEWM
+642 
-649 NVDGMKFGASV
+649 
-660 RKLAKKDEGK
+660 
-670 GEDEDKL
+670 
-677 KRIRAR
+677 
-683 FNKIATASDLPELNH
+683 
-698 HLRGVINLLSGNG
+698 
-711 IKLDYADLAVD
+711 
-722 LYNYS
+722 
-727 YAEGRTKVR
+727 
-736 LKWGQDFCRQIKND
+736 
-750 EN
+750 

>member
-71 QGEPA
+71 QGEPS

-94 GRLPEKPIKE
+94 GRLPEKPIRD

-109 HDRFWLFHPERPF
+109 HDRFWLFHPDRPF

-289 FFEKVD
+289 FFEKMD

-355 QMLPKSRK
+355 QMLPESRK

-394 LLTEIGEHWRAKIT
+394 LITEIGEHWRAKIT
-408 DEIEKCEK
+408 EEIKKCDE
-416 SAEALRD
+416 SAAALRF
-423 LARDIELAAGSSKDA
+423 LAKDIELAAGSAEDT

-470 WGADSEQE
+470 WEIVSEQE

-502 SADTAA
+502 SAGTAA
-508 IAGRTIE
+508 IVGRAVKDKNDKE
-515 IEKKKGNK
+515 RY
-523 ITVHYSAPDA
+523 YSAPDA

-541 SKIYPR
+541 NEIYP
-547 RRTMTE
+547 
-553 KEIRITDFRKFMRQK
+553 KE
-568 IERLKDLPENQLRA
+568 EN
-582 ELAKLRHGIGHAPG
+582 
-596 EIPAIWGAFLTD
+596 
-608 LPEEFYRNDDGNA
+608 ND
-621 SPGEWAVY
+621 
-629 TALTMFALHQQGH
+629 
-642 DFGSEWM
+642 
-649 NVDGMKFGASV
+649 
-660 RKLAKKDEGK
+660 
-670 GEDEDKL
+670 
-677 KRIRAR
+677 
-683 FNKIATASDLPELNH
+683 
-698 HLRGVINLLSGNG
+698 
-711 IKLDYADLAVD
+711 
-722 LYNYS
+722 
-727 YAEGRTKVR
+727 
-736 LKWGQDFCRQIKND
+736 
-750 EN
+750 

>member
-71 QGEPA
+71 QGEPS
-76 PLYDSDDAA
+76 PLYDSDDAEY
-85 DRWKELWNA
+85 RWKELWNA

-329 REFSYAFETAE
+329 REFSYAFETAAD
-340 GSHIPGVVLWTKYIK
+340 SHIPGVVLWTKYIK
-355 QMLPKSRK
+355 QMLPESRK

-394 LLTEIGEHWRAKIT
+394 LITEIGEHWRAKIT
-408 DEIEKCEK
+408 EEIEKCKK
-416 SAEALRD
+416 SAAALRD
-423 LARDIELAAGSSKDA
+423 LAKDIELAAGSSEDT

-470 WGADSEQE
+470 WEIVSEQE

-502 SADTAA
+502 SAGTAA
-508 IAGRTIE
+508 IVGRAVKDKNDKE
-515 IEKKKGNK
+515 RY
-523 ITVHYSAPDA
+523 YSAPDA

-541 SKIYPR
+541 NEIYP
-547 RRTMTE
+547 
-553 KEIRITDFRKFMRQK
+553 KE
-568 IERLKDLPENQLRA
+568 EN
-582 ELAKLRHGIGHAPG
+582 
-596 EIPAIWGAFLTD
+596 
-608 LPEEFYRNDDGNA
+608 ND
-621 SPGEWAVY
+621 
-629 TALTMFALHQQGH
+629 
-642 DFGSEWM
+642 
-649 NVDGMKFGASV
+649 
-660 RKLAKKDEGK
+660 
-670 GEDEDKL
+670 
-677 KRIRAR
+677 
-683 FNKIATASDLPELNH
+683 
-698 HLRGVINLLSGNG
+698 
-711 IKLDYADLAVD
+711 
-722 LYNYS
+722 
-727 YAEGRTKVR
+727 
-736 LKWGQDFCRQIKND
+736 
-750 EN
+750 

>member
-1 MMKDI
+1 MMKEI

-71 QGEPA
+71 QGEPS

-94 GRLPEKPIKE
+94 GRLPEKPIGE

-267 RRLWLNRDDNEKV
+267 RRLWINRDDNEKV

-355 QMLPKSRK
+355 QMLPESRK

-408 DEIEKCEK
+408 DEIKKCDE
-416 SAEALRD
+416 SAAALRF
-423 LARDIELAAGSSKDA
+423 LAKDIELAAGSSEDT

-459 FRNWLERIDPN
+459 FRNWLEGIDPN
-470 WGADSEQE
+470 WGTDSEQKYRAIE
-478 EQALREWHETAKRI
+478 EWRETAKRI

-502 SADTAA
+502 SAGTAA
-508 IAGRTIE
+508 IVGRAIKDKNDKE
-515 IEKKKGNK
+515 RY
-523 ITVHYSAPDA
+523 YSAPDA

-541 SKIYPR
+541 NEIYP
-547 RRTMTE
+547 
-553 KEIRITDFRKFMRQK
+553 KE
-568 IERLKDLPENQLRA
+568 EN
-582 ELAKLRHGIGHAPG
+582 
-596 EIPAIWGAFLTD
+596 
-608 LPEEFYRNDDGNA
+608 ND
-621 SPGEWAVY
+621 
-629 TALTMFALHQQGH
+629 
-642 DFGSEWM
+642 
-649 NVDGMKFGASV
+649 
-660 RKLAKKDEGK
+660 
-670 GEDEDKL
+670 
-677 KRIRAR
+677 
-683 FNKIATASDLPELNH
+683 
-698 HLRGVINLLSGNG
+698 
-711 IKLDYADLAVD
+711 
-722 LYNYS
+722 
-727 YAEGRTKVR
+727 
-736 LKWGQDFCRQIKND
+736 
-750 EN
+750 

>member
-76 PLYDSDDAA
+76 PLYDSDDAEY
-85 DRWKELWNA
+85 RWKELWNA
-94 GRLPEKPIKE
+94 GRLPEKPIRD

-355 QMLPKSRK
+355 QMLPESRK

-408 DEIEKCEK
+408 DEIKKCDE
-416 SAEALRD
+416 SAAALRF
-423 LARDIELAAGSSKDA
+423 LAKDIELAAGSAEDT

-470 WGADSEQE
+470 WEIVSEQE
-478 EQALREWHETAKRI
+478 EQALREWRETAKRI

-502 SADTAA
+502 SAGTAA
-508 IAGRTIE
+508 IVGRAVKDKNDKE
-515 IEKKKGNK
+515 RY
-523 ITVHYSAPDA
+523 YSAPDA

-541 SKIYPR
+541 NETYP
-547 RRTMTE
+547 
-553 KEIRITDFRKFMRQK
+553 KE
-568 IERLKDLPENQLRA
+568 EN
-582 ELAKLRHGIGHAPG
+582 
-596 EIPAIWGAFLTD
+596 
-608 LPEEFYRNDDGNA
+608 ND
-621 SPGEWAVY
+621 
-629 TALTMFALHQQGH
+629 
-642 DFGSEWM
+642 
-649 NVDGMKFGASV
+649 
-660 RKLAKKDEGK
+660 
-670 GEDEDKL
+670 
-677 KRIRAR
+677 
-683 FNKIATASDLPELNH
+683 
-698 HLRGVINLLSGNG
+698 
-711 IKLDYADLAVD
+711 
-722 LYNYS
+722 
-727 YAEGRTKVR
+727 
-736 LKWGQDFCRQIKND
+736 
-750 EN
+750 

>member
-76 PLYDSDDAA
+76 PLYDSDDAEY
-85 DRWKELWNA
+85 RWKELWNA

-355 QMLPKSRK
+355 QMLPESRK

-394 LLTEIGEHWRAKIT
+394 LITEIGEHWRAKIT
-408 DEIEKCEK
+408 EEIEKCKK
-416 SAEALRD
+416 SAAALRD
-423 LARDIELAAGSSKDA
+423 LAKDIELAAGSSEDT

-470 WGADSEQE
+470 WEIVSEQE
-478 EQALREWHETAKRI
+478 EQALREWHEKAKRI

-502 SADTAA
+502 SAGTAA
-508 IAGRTIE
+508 IVGRAVKDKNDKE
-515 IEKKKGNK
+515 RY
-523 ITVHYSAPDA
+523 YSAPDA

-541 SKIYPR
+541 NEIYP
-547 RRTMTE
+547 
-553 KEIRITDFRKFMRQK
+553 KE
-568 IERLKDLPENQLRA
+568 EN
-582 ELAKLRHGIGHAPG
+582 
-596 EIPAIWGAFLTD
+596 
-608 LPEEFYRNDDGNA
+608 ND
-621 SPGEWAVY
+621 
-629 TALTMFALHQQGH
+629 
-642 DFGSEWM
+642 
-649 NVDGMKFGASV
+649 
-660 RKLAKKDEGK
+660 
-670 GEDEDKL
+670 
-677 KRIRAR
+677 
-683 FNKIATASDLPELNH
+683 
-698 HLRGVINLLSGNG
+698 
-711 IKLDYADLAVD
+711 
-722 LYNYS
+722 
-727 YAEGRTKVR
+727 
-736 LKWGQDFCRQIKND
+736 
-750 EN
+750 

>member
-1 MMKDI
+1 MMKEI

-71 QGEPA
+71 QGEPS
-76 PLYDSDDAA
+76 PLYDSDDAEY
-85 DRWKELWNA
+85 RWKELWNA
-94 GRLPEKPIKE
+94 GRLPEKPIRD

-109 HDRFWLFHPERPF
+109 HDRFWLFHPDRPF

-408 DEIEKCEK
+408 DEIKKCDE
-416 SAEALRD
+416 SAAALRF
-423 LARDIELAAGSSKDA
+423 LAKDIELAAGSAEDT

-470 WGADSEQE
+470 WEIVSEQE

-502 SADTAA
+502 SAGTAA
-508 IAGRTIE
+508 IVGRAVKDKNDKE
-515 IEKKKGNK
+515 RY
-523 ITVHYSAPDA
+523 YSAPDA

-541 SKIYPR
+541 NEIYP
-547 RRTMTE
+547 
-553 KEIRITDFRKFMRQK
+553 KE
-568 IERLKDLPENQLRA
+568 EN
-582 ELAKLRHGIGHAPG
+582 
-596 EIPAIWGAFLTD
+596 
-608 LPEEFYRNDDGNA
+608 ND
-621 SPGEWAVY
+621 
-629 TALTMFALHQQGH
+629 
-642 DFGSEWM
+642 
-649 NVDGMKFGASV
+649 
-660 RKLAKKDEGK
+660 
-670 GEDEDKL
+670 
-677 KRIRAR
+677 
-683 FNKIATASDLPELNH
+683 
-698 HLRGVINLLSGNG
+698 
-711 IKLDYADLAVD
+711 
-722 LYNYS
+722 
-727 YAEGRTKVR
+727 
-736 LKWGQDFCRQIKND
+736 
-750 EN
+750 

>member
-71 QGEPA
+71 QGEPS
-76 PLYDSDDAA
+76 PLYDSDDAEY
-85 DRWKELWNA
+85 RWKELWNA

-408 DEIEKCEK
+408 DEIKKCDE
-416 SAEALRD
+416 SAAALRF
-423 LARDIELAAGSSKDA
+423 LAKDIELAAGSAEDT

-470 WGADSEQE
+470 WEIVSEQE

-502 SADTAA
+502 SAGTAA
-508 IAGRTIE
+508 IVGRAVKDKNDKE
-515 IEKKKGNK
+515 RY
-523 ITVHYSAPDA
+523 YSAPDA

-541 SKIYPR
+541 NEIYP
-547 RRTMTE
+547 
-553 KEIRITDFRKFMRQK
+553 KE
-568 IERLKDLPENQLRA
+568 EN
-582 ELAKLRHGIGHAPG
+582 
-596 EIPAIWGAFLTD
+596 
-608 LPEEFYRNDDGNA
+608 ND
-621 SPGEWAVY
+621 
-629 TALTMFALHQQGH
+629 
-642 DFGSEWM
+642 
-649 NVDGMKFGASV
+649 
-660 RKLAKKDEGK
+660 
-670 GEDEDKL
+670 
-677 KRIRAR
+677 
-683 FNKIATASDLPELNH
+683 
-698 HLRGVINLLSGNG
+698 
-711 IKLDYADLAVD
+711 
-722 LYNYS
+722 
-727 YAEGRTKVR
+727 
-736 LKWGQDFCRQIKND
+736 
-750 EN
+750 

>member
-1 MMKDI
+1 MKDI

-71 QGEPA
+71 QGEPS
-76 PLYDSDDAA
+76 PLYDSDDAEY
-85 DRWKELWNA
+85 RWKELWNA
-94 GRLPEKPIKE
+94 GRLPEKSIRD

-329 REFSYAFETAE
+329 REFSYAFETAA
-340 GSHIPGVVLWTKYIK
+340 GNHIPGVVLWTKYIK
-355 QMLPKSRK
+355 QMLPESRK

-394 LLTEIGEHWRAKIT
+394 LITEIGEHWRAKIT
-408 DEIEKCEK
+408 EEIKKCDE
-416 SAEALRD
+416 SAAALRF
-423 LARDIELAAGSSKDA
+423 LAKDIELAAGSAEDT

-470 WGADSEQE
+470 WEIVSEQE

-502 SADTAA
+502 SAGTAA
-508 IAGRTIE
+508 IVGRAIKD
-515 IEKKKGNK
+515 KKKY
-523 ITVHYSAPDA
+523 YSAPDA

-541 SKIYPR
+541 KKIYPR

-553 KEIRITDFRKFMRQK
+553 KEIRITDFRKFMWQK
-568 IERLKDLPENQLRA
+568 LERLRTLPENQCRA
-582 ELAKLRHGIGHAPG
+582 ELAELRHGIGHAPG
-596 EIPAIWGAFLTD
+596 ELPAIWGAFLTD
-608 LPEEFYRNDDGNA
+608 LPEEFYRNDGNA

-642 DFGSEWM
+642 DFRSEWM
-649 NVDGMKFGASV
+649 NEDGMKFGASV
-660 RKLAKKDEGK
+660 RKLAKD
-670 GEDEDKL
+670 EDEL

>member
-1 MMKDI
+1 MKDI

-71 QGEPA
+71 QGEPS
-76 PLYDSDDAA
+76 PLYDSDDAEY
-85 DRWKELWNA
+85 RWKELWNA
-94 GRLPEKPIKE
+94 GRLPEKPIRD

-109 HDRFWLFHPERPF
+109 HDRFWLFHPDRPF

-329 REFSYAFETAE
+329 REFSYAFETAA
-340 GSHIPGVVLWTKYIK
+340 GNHIPGVVLWTKYIK
-355 QMLPKSRK
+355 QMLPESRK

-408 DEIEKCEK
+408 EEIKKCDE
-416 SAEALRD
+416 SAAALRD
-423 LARDIELAAGSSKDA
+423 LARDIELAAGSSEDT

-470 WGADSEQE
+470 WEIVSEQE

-502 SADTAA
+502 SAGTAA
-508 IAGRTIE
+508 IVGRTIE

-541 SKIYPR
+541 NEIYP
-547 RRTMTE
+547 
-553 KEIRITDFRKFMRQK
+553 KE
-568 IERLKDLPENQLRA
+568 EN
-582 ELAKLRHGIGHAPG
+582 
-596 EIPAIWGAFLTD
+596 
-608 LPEEFYRNDDGNA
+608 ND
-621 SPGEWAVY
+621 
-629 TALTMFALHQQGH
+629 
-642 DFGSEWM
+642 
-649 NVDGMKFGASV
+649 
-660 RKLAKKDEGK
+660 
-670 GEDEDKL
+670 
-677 KRIRAR
+677 
-683 FNKIATASDLPELNH
+683 
-698 HLRGVINLLSGNG
+698 
-711 IKLDYADLAVD
+711 
-722 LYNYS
+722 
-727 YAEGRTKVR
+727 
-736 LKWGQDFCRQIKND
+736 
-750 EN
+750 